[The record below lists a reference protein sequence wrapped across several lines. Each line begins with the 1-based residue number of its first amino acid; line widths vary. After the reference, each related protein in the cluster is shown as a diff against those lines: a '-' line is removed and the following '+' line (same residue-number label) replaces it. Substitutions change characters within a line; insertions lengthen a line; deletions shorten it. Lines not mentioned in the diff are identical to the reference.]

1 MNVIVCVKQ
10 VPDTTEVKIN
20 PETNTLMRE
29 GVQSIVNPFDLYAI
43 EEGVRLKEKHGGTV
57 KALSMGPPQA
67 KEALVE
73 AVSLGVD
80 DAFLLSDRAFAGA
93 DTLATSYTLAQGIR
107 RLAPFDLILCG
118 RQAIDGDTGQV
129 GPGIAE
135 QLGLAHVSLVRKI
148 REVHPDRLVVERM
161 TDDGFEVLECR
172 LPAVLTVVKEINEPR
187 VPSIRGKLRAKSYQV
202 TVWTAADLVAESER
216 LGLKGSPTQVVRIFT
231 PKRRGRGELLEG
243 KPEEQAAALFDRL
256 REAGVV

>member
-29 GVQSIVNPFDLYAI
+29 GVQSIVNPFDSYAL
-43 EEGVRLKEKHGGTV
+43 EEGVRLKEKQGGAV

-67 KEALVE
+67 KEALLE
-73 AVSLGVD
+73 AISMGVD
-80 DAFLLSDRAFAGA
+80 DAYLLSDRAFAGA
-93 DTLATSYTLAQGIR
+93 DTLATSYALAQGIR
-107 RLAPFDLILCG
+107 KLAPFDLVLCG

-135 QLGLAHVSLVRKI
+135 QLGVAHVGLVRKI
-148 REVHPDRLVVERM
+148 REVHPDHLVLERM
-161 TDDGFEVLECR
+161 TDDGYEVLECR

-202 TVWTAADLVAESER
+202 TAWTAADLGAEPER

-231 PKRRGRGELLEG
+231 PKRRGKGEMLAG
-243 KPEEQAAALFDRL
+243 RTEQQVAALFDRL
-256 REAGVV
+256 HEAGVV

>member
-20 PETNTLMRE
+20 PKTSTLMRE
-29 GVQSIVNPFDLYAI
+29 GVQSIVNPFDTYAI
-43 EEGVRLKEKHGGTV
+43 EEGIRLRERQGGTV

-67 KEALVE
+67 KEALLE
-73 AVSLGVD
+73 AISMGVD
-80 DAFLLSDRAFAGA
+80 DAYLLSDRAFAGA
-93 DTLATSYTLAQGIR
+93 DTLATSYTLAQAIKK
-107 RLAPFDLILCG
+107 LAPFDLVLCG

-135 QLGLAHVSLVRKI
+135 HLGVAHVSLVRKI
-148 REVHPDRLVVERM
+148 REVHADLLVVERM
-161 TDDGFEVLECR
+161 TDDGFEVIECR

-202 TVWTAADLVAESER
+202 TTWTAADLGAEPER
-216 LGLKGSPTQVVRIFT
+216 LGLGGSPTQVVKIFT
-231 PKRRGRGELLEG
+231 PKRRGRGEMLEG
-243 KPEEQAAALFDRL
+243 KVGEQAAALCDRL
-256 REAGVV
+256 REAGVL